1 MPIYTIA
8 EYRVKAAGAD
18 KVKAAIEESVPYVR
32 DNERGTR
39 LYEAWQHEE
48 DPSRFVHFFIFED
61 EAALEAHSKS
71 AAVKRYEA
79 AYRPELIGGDVK
91 FTDYRR
97 IATNQEDR
105 AGEILHAYYDAAI
118 KRDFDACRRL
128 LADSLLFRG
137 LFRTYRT
144 ADEYVADFK
153 QLLQITRRLEVKS
166 IVAQGAD
173 AVILFELETTAPAAA
188 TTLVTEWHHVENGK
202 IARVQSVFDGRP
214 FEAMFAGAGAAK

>member
-1 MPIYTIA
+1 MT
-8 EYRVKAAGAD
+8 
-18 KVKAAIEESVPYVR
+18 
-32 DNERGTR
+32 
-39 LYEAWQHEE
+39 
-48 DPSRFVHFFIFED
+48 
-61 EAALEAHSKS
+61 
-71 AAVKRYEA
+71 
-79 AYRPELIGGDVK
+79 

-105 AGEILHAYYDAAI
+105 AGEILRSYYDAAI
-118 KRDFDACRRL
+118 KRDFEACRRL

-144 ADEYVADFK
+144 ADEYLADFK

-188 TTLVTEWHHVENGK
+188 TTLVTEWHHVQNGR
-202 IARVQSVFDGRP
+202 ITRVQSVFDGRP
-214 FEAMFAGAGAAK
+214 FEAMFAAAGAAR